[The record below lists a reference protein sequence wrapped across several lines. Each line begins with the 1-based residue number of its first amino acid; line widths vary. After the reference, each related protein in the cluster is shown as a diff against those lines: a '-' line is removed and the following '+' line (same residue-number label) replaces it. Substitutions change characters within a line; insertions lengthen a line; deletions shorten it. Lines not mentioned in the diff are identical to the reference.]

1 MKKAVMTVLAALPAV
16 ALAELFGDIPNAKH
30 AWAVHDWNRLK
41 PSKVEVSANGIPSD
55 AIVLFDGTEESMR
68 KNWCTLTYDGE
79 KEIESLNDALNMLVR
94 GGIIAE
100 SELVR

>member
-30 AWAVHDWNRLK
+30 AWAVHDWNRPK
-41 PSKVEVSANGIPSD
+41 PSKVEVSANEGEYAAAFKSALEAYRAKKGD
-55 AIVLFDGTEESMR
+55 A
-68 KNWCTLTYDGE
+68 
-79 KEIESLNDALNMLVR
+79 KEIESLNDALKMLVR
-94 GGIIAE
+94 GGILAE